1 MDTYIYYSYSINCS
15 NCLKLRPAKKIFRGW
30 RGILS
35 MTLFNISGKFSTDHV
50 LPSQLYPG
58 LEDSLLF
65 FCPWYTP
72 FPQTPLLPRTCCLK
86 SASFHCLSDR
96 PSECEYSGAVPLC
109 PSGAFHFNL
118 SLSEPVPGAQSFIAV
133 FIYSTCFIIL
143 QYGPRTV
150 AGYVLRECTVLWER
164 QPRKQQLTFSV
175 IGWVFVCSQ
184 RGHSSASGGGRRC

>member
-1 MDTYIYYSYSINCS
+1 
-15 NCLKLRPAKKIFRGW
+15 
-30 RGILS
+30 

-96 PSECEYSGAVPLC
+96 PSECKYSGAVPLC

-118 SLSEPVPGAQSFIAV
+118 SLSKPVPGAQSFIAV